1 MSLNVPHPDLWDP
14 EDLCCADMEHTPEE
28 APTAEQPPSTPLQQL
43 LEQCTQSAYAV
54 SDDISA
60 VYFTHSG
67 EAKQSLGI

>member
-1 MSLNVPHPDLWDP
+1 
-14 EDLCCADMEHTPEE
+14 MEHTPEE
-28 APTAEQPPSTPLQQL
+28 TLTAEQGPTSTPLQQL